1 MNIEIIGYIAAI
13 LGGTLKLPQIYKTV
27 KTKCVKG
34 LSLNSLLLEASC
46 AACWTAFAIDKKLY
60 TVLLGNT
67 LYGSQVLIIIFCYFK
82 WHNNPSNAPKSHAVI
97 VNI

>member
-13 LGGTLKLPQIYKTV
+13 LGGTLKLPQIYKTI
-27 KTKCVKG
+27 KTKDVKA

-46 AACWTAFAIDKKLY
+46 AACWSAFAIEKKLN

-67 LYGSQVLIIIFCYFK
+67 LYGSQVLVIIFCYFK
-82 WHNNPSNAPKSHAVI
+82 WRNKSSGESSNTI
-97 VNI
+97 VEV